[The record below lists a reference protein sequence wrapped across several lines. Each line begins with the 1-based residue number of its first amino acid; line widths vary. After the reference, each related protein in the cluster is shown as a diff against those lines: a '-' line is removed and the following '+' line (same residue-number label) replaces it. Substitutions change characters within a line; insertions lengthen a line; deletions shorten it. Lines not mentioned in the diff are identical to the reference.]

1 MIVAHEARKALAER
15 FWLSPLRLCV
25 YLRNG
30 LSTLQQ
36 WPIVLPPLLA
46 DFQERDTDRPDG
58 LPASG
63 GPRSHGDIAKRADQ
77 GQLVRSHLPVSV
89 DDAFHPI
96 DGARA
101 HSGGLEVQCCPEKA
115 PPSGVSGF
123 PFILK
128 LKPKPFEKEPN
139 LGNGPDDHEPAS
151 LITLTAGPDV
161 TPLDWHRDQELPA
174 LLEALAKLER
184 DVEELSVRDVHDN
197 AERRTPSYSC
207 RISEGRPPGRKP
219 SESLPRWNFILTGS
233 SARQLRRGSANLL
246 PGRSIAHTLT
256 PVMQAECRPST
267 LLPAALPAEPR
278 FPQRSL
284 EDYLLFGSLP
294 GLYSEGRDAWAET
307 LATWADLYIENEV
320 RQENIVRDMGAFSRF
335 IELAALESGR
345 IVNYTKMASAVGVA
359 VNTLRNFFQV
369 LEDTFLGI
377 RVPPFTET
385 RRRVALAP
393 RFVLFDIG
401 VRHALAGLRISEDL
415 IRIGAEELFEHSGCR
430 KNQCARGPGGAS

>member
-1 MIVAHEARKALAER
+1 
-15 FWLSPLRLCV
+15 
-25 YLRNG
+25 
-30 LSTLQQ
+30 
-36 WPIVLPPLLA
+36 
-46 DFQERDTDRPDG
+46 
-58 LPASG
+58 
-63 GPRSHGDIAKRADQ
+63 
-77 GQLVRSHLPVSV
+77 
-89 DDAFHPI
+89 
-96 DGARA
+96 
-101 HSGGLEVQCCPEKA
+101 
-115 PPSGVSGF
+115 
-123 PFILK
+123 
-128 LKPKPFEKEPN
+128 
-139 LGNGPDDHEPAS
+139 
-151 LITLTAGPDV
+151 
-161 TPLDWHRDQELPA
+161 
-174 LLEALAKLER
+174 
-184 DVEELSVRDVHDN
+184 
-197 AERRTPSYSC
+197 
-207 RISEGRPPGRKP
+207 
-219 SESLPRWNFILTGS
+219 
-233 SARQLRRGSANLL
+233 
-246 PGRSIAHTLT
+246 
-256 PVMQAECRPST
+256 MQAECRPST

-415 IRIGAEELFEHSGCR
+415 IRIGAEELFEQWVISELCHRATALGPGYSVSSWRTSGGAEVDAILRTPEEVIPVEIKWTDSPRPSDARHVETFLDLHSGANRGFVVCR
-430 KNQCARGPGGAS
+430 TPSRQALTDRVTALPWNEF